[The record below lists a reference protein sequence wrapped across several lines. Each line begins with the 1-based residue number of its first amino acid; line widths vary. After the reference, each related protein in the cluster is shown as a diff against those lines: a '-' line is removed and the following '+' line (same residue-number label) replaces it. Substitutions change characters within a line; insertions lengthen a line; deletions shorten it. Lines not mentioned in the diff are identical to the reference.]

1 MARHTSPITA
11 RARAH
16 THTHTHTRHITTDSP
31 GSFISFF
38 IRKMTCRNVPG
49 KSGAS
54 GQSPIPGTCVSS
66 TGLLCSCRLCLIV
79 IQVFKWKSKSF
90 EVLGLCGQVQAM
102 TQLDVTG
109 SGTGLTNHME
119 VTKTYRKKAWGGGA
133 TKKK

>member
-1 MARHTSPITA
+1 MSLA
-11 RARAH
+11 
-16 THTHTHTRHITTDSP
+16 SP
-31 GSFISFF
+31 GLVGSLP
-38 IRKMTCRNVPG
+38 C
-49 KSGAS
+49 
-54 GQSPIPGTCVSS
+54 TCVSS

-119 VTKTYRKKAWGGGA
+119 VTKTYRKKAWGWGLLLRKSEQVWERALGQVGTSGKWPGSA
-133 TKKK
+133 